1 MINWI
6 KRRKKALLNLAL
18 LLLALV
24 NQFLQLSG
32 RQVLPVT
39 DEQVATLLS
48 YGFTVLSSLW
58 AYWKNND
65 ITESAL
71 KAGKYF
77 KDLKELESLGE

>member
-1 MINWI
+1 MIEWI
-6 KRRKKALLNLAL
+6 SRRKKALLNLVL
-18 LLLALV
+18 LGLALV

-32 RQVLPVT
+32 HQVLPIT

-58 AYWKNND
+58 VYWKNND
-65 ITESAL
+65 ITEPAL
-71 KAGKYF
+71 KAGKYV

>member
-1 MINWI
+1 MIEWI
-6 KRRKKALLNLAL
+6 SRRKKALLNLVL
-18 LLLALV
+18 LGLALV

-32 RQVLPVT
+32 RQKLPIT

-58 AYWKNND
+58 VYWKNND

-77 KDLKELESLGE
+77 KELKELESLGE